1 MAKICPLFSSS
12 RGNCTYIGAEDGA
25 ILVDVG
31 VSARRI
37 TNALT
42 ERNLDIT
49 RVKGVFITHAHH
61 DHISG
66 LLTFTKQNNI
76 PIFASEKTFA
86 ELIKCN
92 RFPAGCAINIES
104 KISVAGME
112 ITRFSTSHDSPGSCG
127 YTVLLPSGDKV
138 AICTDLGY
146 VSDEV
151 RSAITGC
158 KTIIIESNHDISM
171 LNSGP
176 YPIELKMRI
185 SSKFGH
191 LSNSACADE
200 LVNLVKNGA
209 TRFVLAH
216 LSEENNRPEIAKTAA
231 IGALLSGGFIEN
243 EDYILTVAAPQGNKT
258 ISI

>member
-12 RGNCTYIGAEDGA
+12 SGNCTYIESVCGA
-25 ILVDVG
+25 ILVDIG
-31 VSARRI
+31 VSARKI
-37 TNALT
+37 TAALK

-49 RVKGVFITHAHH
+49 RVKGIFITHAHY

-66 LLTFTKQNNI
+66 LLTFTKQHKI

-86 ELIKCN
+86 ELIKYN
-92 RFPAGCAINIES
+92 RLPAGCTINIES
-104 KISVAGME
+104 KVVIADME
-112 ITRFSTSHDSPGSCG
+112 ISRFSTSHDSPGSCG
-127 YTVLLPSGDKV
+127 YTIKLPGGDKV
-138 AICTDLGY
+138 AVCTDLGY
-146 VSDEV
+146 VSEEV

-158 KTIIIESNHDISM
+158 KTVVIESNHDVSM

-185 SSKFGH
+185 SSKNGH
-191 LSNSACADE
+191 LSNSACAQE
-200 LVNLVKNGA
+200 LPELVKNGA
-209 TRFVLAH
+209 TRFILAH

-231 IGALLSGGFIEN
+231 VGALLSKGFIEN
-243 EDYILTVAAPQGNKT
+243 EDYVLTVAKPDGNKI